1 MNKTDIINHA
11 LTLLGQATVISAEGA
26 PAMDALFNNSKK
38 RLLRSY
44 PFACARKDYV
54 LNPLSEMPEFGYL
67 HK

>member
-38 RLLRSY
+38 GCCVRTRS
-44 PFACARKDYV
+44 PAPAKITF
-54 LNPLSEMPEFGYL
+54 
-67 HK
+67 